1 MKMSKIFNKSSTLT
15 FFRSSYIYII
25 LLLIYIPLIFI
36 VALSFNGESAKGN
49 IILDFNNPNG
59 NNYVQLFKNDDFLN
73 SFFNS
78 LFVALA
84 VTPISLII
92 AISTC
97 FGLWYSKNRK
107 VNRTIA
113 NMVTTNIAIPDII
126 LGISLT
132 LLFTSIWLPLGLDYG
147 YFTIVLAHISFC
159 VPYAILAIYPRML
172 KFNKNLIHASNDLGA
187 SKTRTFF
194 NIVLP
199 FLLPA
204 IIAAAIIVVAI
215 SFDDFVIT
223 TLVRGNFQTISTA
236 IYQSSKGI
244 KAWIVTFGAI
254 MVISFILGSLIV
266 AIRKGLKENRKKRGK

>member
-107 VNRTIA
+107 VNRTIT
-113 NMVTTNIAIPDII
+113 NMVSTNIAIPDII

>member
-107 VNRTIA
+107 VNRTIT

-194 NIVLP
+194 SIVLP

>member
-78 LFVALA
+78 LFVALV

-107 VNRTIA
+107 VNRTIT

-194 NIVLP
+194 SIVLP

>member
-1 MKMSKIFNKSSTLT
+1 MKISKMFNKSNSLT

-36 VALSFNGESAKGN
+36 VVLSFNGESAKGN
-49 IILDFNNPNG
+49 IILDFDNPSG
-59 NNYVQLFKNDDFLN
+59 NNYIQLFKNDDFLN

-84 VTPISLII
+84 VTPISLVI

-97 FGLWYSKNRK
+97 FGLWYSKNKK
-107 VNRTIA
+107 VNRTIN
-113 NMVTTNIAIPDII
+113 NMVTANIAIPDII

-132 LLFTSIWLPLGLDYG
+132 LLFTSVWLPLGLDYG

-194 NIVLP
+194 NIILP

-204 IIAAAIIVVAI
+204 IISAAIIVVAI

-254 MVISFILGSLIV
+254 MVIGFILGSLII

>member
-1 MKMSKIFNKSSTLT
+1 MSISKLFSKNKTLT

-36 VALSFNGESAKGN
+36 VALSFNGESQKGN
-49 IILDFNNPNG
+49 IILDFDNPNT
-59 NNYVQLFKNDDFLN
+59 NNYIQLFKNDEFLN

-78 LFVALA
+78 FFVALA
-84 VTPISLII
+84 VAPISLII
-92 AISTC
+92 AVSTC
-97 FGLWYSKNRK
+97 FGLWYSRNKK
-107 VNRTIA
+107 VNRVIN

-126 LGISLT
+126 FGISLT
-132 LLFTSIWLPLGLDYG
+132 LLFTSVWLPLGLDYG
-147 YFTIVLAHISFC
+147 YFTIVFSHISFC

-172 KFNKNLIHASNDLGA
+172 KFNKNLINASNDLGA

-194 NIVLP
+194 KIVLP

-204 IIAAAIIVVAI
+204 IISATIIVIAI

-223 TLVRGNFQTISTA
+223 TLVRGNFLTISTA

-254 MVISFILGSLIV
+254 MVIGFILGSLII
-266 AIRKGLKENRKKRGK
+266 ATRKSWKENLKRRR

>member
-107 VNRTIA
+107 VNRTIT

-254 MVISFILGSLIV
+254 MVISFILGSLII

>member
-1 MKMSKIFNKSSTLT
+1 MKISKMFNRNSLLT

-49 IILDFNNPNG
+49 IILDFNNPSG
-59 NNYVQLFKNDDFLN
+59 NNYIQLFKNDIFLN

-97 FGLWYSKNRK
+97 FGLWYSRNKK
-107 VNRTIA
+107 INRTIN

-147 YFTIVLAHISFC
+147 YFTVVLAHISFC

-187 SKTRTFF
+187 SKSRTFF
-194 NIVLP
+194 KIVLP

-204 IIAAAIIVVAI
+204 IIAASIIVVAI

-236 IYQSSKGI
+236 IYQSNRGI

-254 MVISFILGSLIV
+254 MVIGFILGSFIV